1 MYKHQPCLTA
11 CLVRTSI
18 NSQGHS
24 QNYAESDCSEI
35 DGFAERGFE
44 ELFVP
49 DAAVENVMVQDE

>member
-1 MYKHQPCLTA
+1 MYDWEQH
-11 CLVRTSI
+11 SI